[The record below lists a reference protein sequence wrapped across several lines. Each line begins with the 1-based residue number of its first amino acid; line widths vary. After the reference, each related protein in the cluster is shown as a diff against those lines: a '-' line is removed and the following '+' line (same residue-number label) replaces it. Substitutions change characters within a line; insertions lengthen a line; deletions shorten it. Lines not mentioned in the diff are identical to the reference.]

1 MSFSQQEIEQYISVL
16 KKYSEP
22 KPESK
27 SECIHQLED
36 CKPGFLVCI
45 LCGSLIQKIEHTSTY
60 NDSQRCYFKKK
71 SVYDRKYH
79 FENKIN
85 SLIKK
90 FDLDFD
96 SRALEILHKNLHE
109 IKDKNC

>member
-1 MSFSQQEIEQYISVL
+1 MQYSQQEIEEYTNIL

-22 KPESK
+22 KPK
-27 SECIHQLED
+27 SECEHSLED
-36 CKPGFLVCI
+36 YQPGFLVCI

-90 FDLDFD
+90 
-96 SRALEILHKNLHE
+96 SISILILKRLINYTNFLVKL
-109 IKDKNC
+109 ITIRS